1 MNRGVAWRALVN
13 AHLGALLVAAS
24 AAGQEPSTSLGPAAA
39 AAVDPEPV
47 DVEAPRLRL
56 VAPLAGPRDAFF
68 YSGLLLP
75 TLDAATTAPPWTLDV
90 RLRTSLVHSA
100 FTRDSGGSR
109 SRFDGLF
116 IGHARL
122 DLALMVTERIELQ
135 AALRVAGWEERRDVF
150 EVRVGRTLVVEGE
163 AKKEAD
169 GTATGRHE
177 NLAQVQLGALVRWW
191 ESDDGQTAF
200 ATAVGVK
207 LPGFRR
213 ADLTNSNTLDV
224 AVTGLLT
231 LGLAPGLA
239 LHVNGG
245 VVAPFGQQWLF
256 EEEAFDVDVL
266 LQGAAGVTWA
276 VTDWLA
282 LGASLEGATSPWE
295 DVPVLDRPAISA
307 VGGAR
312 LLLGRFTVEVGGG
325 AGLGSGGAEWIGWV
339 ELGWVSRPLADP

>member
-1 MNRGVAWRALVN
+1 MLALQLLAWRRPHPLLAALIV
-13 AHLGALLVAAS
+13 VAPAF
-24 AAGQEPSTSLGPAAA
+24 GQEPSTLEPDAS
-39 AAVDPEPV
+39 AAVQVTEAG
-47 DVEAPRLRL
+47 APRLRL

-75 TLDAATTAPPWTLDV
+75 PLDAATTPPPWTLDV

-122 DLALMVTERIELQ
+122 DLGLMVTERIELQ
-135 AALRVAGWEERRDVF
+135 ATLRVAGWEERRDVF

-224 AVTGLLT
+224 AVTGLFT

-256 EEEAFDVDVL
+256 EVEAFEVDVL

-295 DVPVLDRPAISA
+295 DVPVLDRPAVSA
-307 VGGAR
+307 VGGVR